1 MHTFIQ
7 IIFYLKRLPMS
18 SAQKYYWR
26 NVVIINT
33 DHHRKRIKKDTFK
46 A

>member
-7 IIFYLKRLPMS
+7 VIFYLKRLPMS

-33 DHHRKRIKKDTFK
+33 DRHRKRIKKDTFK